1 MATRDMHKLKKCPS
15 KLLNYVLPLAYN
27 SDGGLMIVVDP
38 NKKAR
43 MSAVDTHPGKGKA
56 E

>member
-1 MATRDMHKLKKCPS
+1 LG
-15 KLLNYVLPLAYN
+15 V
-27 SDGGLMIVVDP
+27 GLMIVIEP